1 MIRRS
6 VVVVAAVGLVAVG
19 AAPQAHAGLL
29 YSGFTKTASEKI
41 IYPSLQNLDLT
52 GLSGLTSEILNVDQ
66 ANSGYFGANYKITG
80 ISLTF
85 SGTFQLEGS
94 LTNSGSS
101 VASGYVNGGTTYTF
115 TALNSALAMA
125 LAGISLPDS
134 FIQNN
139 ISVPAASNGVNG
151 STAINLG
158 DGPIT
163 SSGGG
168 VSTSAIV
175 LSQSLFG
182 QLEYSGST
190 GTTTGGS
197 TVEFAGTSGSGNST
211 YYGGGNGGGS
221 GTSSGVVAAVS
232 PYGAT
237 AISIVYTYALVPI
250 PEPVSAVLLGSGL
263 LGLGAMRMRRRKI

>member
-1 MIRRS
+1 
-6 VVVVAAVGLVAVG
+6 
-19 AAPQAHAGLL
+19 
-29 YSGFTKTASEKI
+29 
-41 IYPSLQNLDLT
+41 
-52 GLSGLTSEILNVDQ
+52 
-66 ANSGYFGANYKITG
+66 
-80 ISLTF
+80 
-85 SGTFQLEGS
+85 
-94 LTNSGSS
+94 
-101 VASGYVNGGTTYTF
+101 
-115 TALNSALAMA
+115 
-125 LAGISLPDS
+125 
-134 FIQNN
+134 
-139 ISVPAASNGVNG
+139 
-151 STAINLG
+151 
-158 DGPIT
+158 
-163 SSGGG
+163 
-168 VSTSAIV
+168 V

-182 QLEYSGST
+182 QFEYSGST